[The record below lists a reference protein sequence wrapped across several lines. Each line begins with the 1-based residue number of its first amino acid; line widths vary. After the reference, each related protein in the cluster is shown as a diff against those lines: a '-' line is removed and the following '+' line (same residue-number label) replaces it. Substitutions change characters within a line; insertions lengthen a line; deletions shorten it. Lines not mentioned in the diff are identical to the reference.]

1 MVSGEYTMKTN
12 KFGLALCAEEHLLAE
27 KPLHSEAMVLYG
39 ISNLTAIIS
48 KLRKDGWIIQS
59 QYVPYARAIRRME
72 GSAVVMP
79 PKNLPTRKIQLIEY
93 WMSR

>member
-27 KPLHSEAMVLYG
+27 KPLTRLEAMVLYG

-48 KLRKDGWIIQS
+48 KLRK
-59 QYVPYARAIRRME
+59 R
-72 GSAVVMP
+72 
-79 PKNLPTRKIQLIEY
+79 
-93 WMSR
+93 WMDHSISVCSLRSSYTTHGR

>member
-1 MVSGEYTMKTN
+1 MKTN

-27 KPLHSEAMVLYG
+27 KPLTRLEAMVLYG

-48 KLRKDGWIIQS
+48 KLRKDGWVIQS

-79 PKNLPTRKIQLIEY
+79 PKNLPIRKIQLIEY